1 MHPKG
6 FGKILVARFNL
17 PKGYRM
23 VYHGL
28 RRSTGS
34 DHDLDP
40 DEDRTLWFYPTPGGD
55 VNGYLDPTT
64 CSGSLLQFAA
74 NGGPGEVANL
84 RQNDRAFGYRNGA
97 YGGMEYEAKM
107 WIPAGTQLVHH
118 YGSSWWKDRPELT
131 RCNVGTDRFPAPKR
145 KDVTMLQ
152 VFWISGIRGP
162 RGEGAEKSEKPE
174 KIPSDGSNV
183 VLLRHGSL
191 KKGEVPVDETIVK
204 DVADAKAAAEKA
216 TEKASAAAE
225 NALSSAQELQKEM
238 ASIWQ
243 ALQNVRSTSPKDV
256 WPHRNAPLSGRLPNL
271 PPSSLAHEEA
281 DRRSQPYPIEKES
294 ELEKVQHLKE
304 RFFPPTGG
312 CFRTGTSH
320 RYRSRKRPATAQ
332 MQLQVLKGGGSND
345 AFPTS
350 RPLTAGNERRRG
362 TGDD

>member
-1 MHPKG
+1 MMVVFFGSSPRTSFTSKHKATPVPYCEKHLKLGDDALKVYMHPKG

-34 DHDLDP
+34 DADLDP

-131 RCNVGTDRFPAPKR
+131 RCNVGTVAWCRRF
-145 KDVTMLQ
+145 KDVTPNRSSLEMKHKHTFQTSSVDQLLS
-152 VFWISGIRGP
+152 VLALPIFCPVKNHHEDHVYINYRFSFFSGNTTYLEREDQAQNAKKDNLEMRLWGYRCPIFNR
-162 RGEGAEKSEKPE
+162 KLTSTWL
-174 KIPSDGSNV
+174 
-183 VLLRHGSL
+183 VLPWP
-191 KKGEVPVDETIVK
+191 KGENITGFVPQKGIPWLTIC
-204 DVADAKAAAEKA
+204 
-216 TEKASAAAE
+216 
-225 NALSSAQELQKEM
+225 L
-238 ASIWQ
+238 
-243 ALQNVRSTSPKDV
+243 
-256 WPHRNAPLSGRLPNL
+256 
-271 PPSSLAHEEA
+271 
-281 DRRSQPYPIEKES
+281 
-294 ELEKVQHLKE
+294 
-304 RFFPPTGG
+304 
-312 CFRTGTSH
+312 
-320 RYRSRKRPATAQ
+320 
-332 MQLQVLKGGGSND
+332 
-345 AFPTS
+345 
-350 RPLTAGNERRRG
+350 NE
-362 TGDD
+362 

>member
-1 MHPKG
+1 MCYMTRMMVVSSPRTSFTSKHKATPVPYCEKHLKLGDDALKVYMHPKG

-34 DHDLDP
+34 DADLDP

-131 RCNVGTDRFPAPKR
+131 RCNVGTVAWCRRF
-145 KDVTMLQ
+145 KDVTPNRSSLEMKL
-152 VFWISGIRGP
+152 STP
-162 RGEGAEKSEKPE
+162 SKP
-174 KIPSDGSNV
+174 
-183 VLLRHGSL
+183 
-191 KKGEVPVDETIVK
+191 
-204 DVADAKAAAEKA
+204 
-216 TEKASAAAE
+216 
-225 NALSSAQELQKEM
+225 
-238 ASIWQ
+238 Q
-243 ALQNVRSTSPKDV
+243 ALTN
-256 WPHRNAPLSGRLPNL
+256 
-271 PPSSLAHEEA
+271 
-281 DRRSQPYPIEKES
+281 
-294 ELEKVQHLKE
+294 
-304 RFFPPTGG
+304 F
-312 CFRTGTSH
+312 
-320 RYRSRKRPATAQ
+320 
-332 MQLQVLKGGGSND
+332 
-345 AFPTS
+345 
-350 RPLTAGNERRRG
+350 
-362 TGDD
+362 